1 MSSEVSEKVSPGE
14 LISAGQPILTLTN
27 EKESPAI
34 TLEAGENTELSSDG
48 SELFSSCPGYP
59 KITITKSED
68 NSTIRA
74 SLIPLVEVSEDE
86 MEARL
91 NLFSPLPNQDFLNF
105 EMVSLAL
112 KQQGVVYGI
121 DRHAIE
127 TILIKVREEDQPQS
141 NYLIA
146 RGKAPN
152 DGADAYV
159 RFEVEIGP
167 LPGKILA
174 DGTIDFRERLMFVG
188 VKKDQLLACKVPA
201 TQGHPGTN
209 LAGEQLEAAD
219 GNDITVKVSEDAHYC
234 EDDGTVR
241 ATACGVLSVVGDDT
255 IRVSSKQKITGDIN
269 FHTGNIRS
277 NDSLEISG
285 SIQPGFLVLA
295 KGNVSIDG
303 SIQSASVSSHGNIV
317 IKGGIIGNKS
327 KIRVKGDTDIH
338 HIENGLLVAAGNV
351 VIRAGSYYSFI
362 QAGGSIHCPETVKI
376 IGGDVV
382 AGGSLSCG
390 QIGSPTAQP
399 MNISVGVDPHRYRR
413 YQDLQQE
420 YNEVSQE
427 TQEWYSRHGRDRQ
440 VPPFVLELETKLRAI
455 EEELSSLNLI
465 PDTPEESLRN
475 RMFSHTEASVSVH
488 NCITAGNTVRIGNEI
503 MVVEDDLESCIIKLN
518 KKSGAITVNPL
529 QQR

>member
-1 MSSEVSEKVSPGE
+1 MSSEESEKVSPSE
-14 LISAGQPILTLTN
+14 LISTGQPILTLTN

-48 SELFSSCPGYP
+48 SELFSRCAGYP

-68 NSTIRA
+68 NYTIRA
-74 SLIPLVEVSEDE
+74 SLIPLVEVSEE
-86 MEARL
+86 GMEAWL
-91 NLFSPLPNQDFLNF
+91 NLFHSLPDQDFLNA
-105 EMVSLAL
+105 EMISQAL

-127 TILIKVREEDQPQS
+127 TILNKAGEEVQPQP
-141 NYLIA
+141 NYFIA
-146 RGKAPN
+146 RGKAPKN
-152 DGADAYV
+152 GEDAYV

-167 LPGKILA
+167 LPGRILA
-174 DGTIDFRERLMFVG
+174 DGSIDFRERLMFVG

-219 GNDITVKVSEDAHYC
+219 GNDIAVKVSEDVHYC
-234 EDDGTVR
+234 ENDGTIR
-241 ATACGVLSVVGDDT
+241 ATASGVLSVVGDDT

-285 SIQPGFLVLA
+285 SLQPGFLVSA

-303 SIQSASVSSHGNIV
+303 SIQFASVNSHGNIV

-327 KIRVKGDTDIH
+327 KIRVEGDADFH
-338 HIENGLLVAAGNV
+338 HIENGLLVAGGNV
-351 VIRAGSYYSFI
+351 VIRSGAYYSFI
-362 QAGGSIHCPETVKI
+362 QAGGSIHCPETVKLV
-376 IGGDVV
+376 GGDVV

-390 QIGSPTAQP
+390 KIGSPTADP
-399 MNISVGVDPHRYRR
+399 INIAVGVDPHRYRR

-420 YNEVSQE
+420 YNEVLQE
-427 TQEWYSRHGRDRQ
+427 TQEWYNRYGRARQ
-440 VPPFVLELETKLRAI
+440 EPLSFLELETKLRAI
-455 EEELSSLNLI
+455 EQEISSLNLI
-465 PDTPEESLRN
+465 PDTPEDSLRN
-475 RMFSHTEASVSVH
+475 RIFSHTEASVSVH
-488 NCITAGNTVRIGNEI
+488 NCITAGNIVRIGNEI
-503 MVVEDDLESCIIKLN
+503 MVVEDDLDSCIIKLN